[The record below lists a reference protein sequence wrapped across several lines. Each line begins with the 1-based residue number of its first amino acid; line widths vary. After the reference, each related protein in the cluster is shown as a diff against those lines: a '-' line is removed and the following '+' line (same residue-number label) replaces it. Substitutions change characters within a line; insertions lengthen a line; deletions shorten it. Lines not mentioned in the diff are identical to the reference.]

1 MKKIFMFVNVDWFFY
16 SHRLPIANASREH
29 DINMFVFT
37 DITDK
42 EKNQTPSEYRMVQS
56 PLTRKLNNPWS
67 LFSEFLSALSL
78 IYREKPDVI
87 HAVTIKPILFM
98 GLIAKLTKTPFIAAI
113 SGFGPVM
120 EQNNFIKKLRF
131 KMVLLIY
138 RFIFSSETVNTI
150 CQNENDKNILLQ
162 HSLCDKSKIT
172 IIPGSGVDLKKFK
185 PSTSGKTWDTVLM
198 ASRILKDKG
207 VEEYC
212 SAAKLF
218 KKTDK
223 RNVKFMLAGP
233 IDKSSPSSISEEDI
247 NKLCLD
253 SDVEYLGAE
262 KDLENLLASSSIF
275 VLPSYY
281 AEGVPKVLLEASAC
295 GIPIITTDHP
305 GCRDAIINNETGLLV
320 KIRDSE
326 AIYRAIKYMF
336 DNPQIM
342 EKMGKAGRE
351 LAENSYNESEVVNLH
366 YAVYSKVTKK

>member
-42 EKNQTPSEYRMVQS
+42 ETNQTPSEYRMVQS

-98 GLIAKLTKTPFIAAI
+98 GLIARLTKTPFIAAI

>member
-185 PSTSGKTWDTVLM
+185 PSTSGKTCDTVLM

>member
-42 EKNQTPSEYRMVQS
+42 ETNQTPSEYRMVQS

-98 GLIAKLTKTPFIAAI
+98 GLIARLTKTPFIAAI

-366 YAVYSKVTKK
+366 YAIYSKVTKK

>member
-98 GLIAKLTKTPFIAAI
+98 GLIARLTKTPFIAAI

-218 KKTDK
+218 KRTDK

-233 IDKSSPSSISEEDI
+233 IDKSSPSSISEEDL

-253 SDVEYLGAE
+253 SGVEYLGAE

-366 YAVYSKVTKK
+366 YAIYSKVTKK

>member
-138 RFIFSSETVNTI
+138 RFIFSPPQNSWETYRNSRFMSGRI
-150 CQNENDKNILLQ
+150 C
-162 HSLCDKSKIT
+162 HSFKSN
-172 IIPGSGVDLKKFK
+172 FK
-185 PSTSGKTWDTVLM
+185 YQFGLYTSNRTKTL
-198 ASRILKDKG
+198 
-207 VEEYC
+207 
-212 SAAKLF
+212 
-218 KKTDK
+218 
-223 RNVKFMLAGP
+223 
-233 IDKSSPSSISEEDI
+233 
-247 NKLCLD
+247 
-253 SDVEYLGAE
+253 
-262 KDLENLLASSSIF
+262 
-275 VLPSYY
+275 
-281 AEGVPKVLLEASAC
+281 
-295 GIPIITTDHP
+295 
-305 GCRDAIINNETGLLV
+305 
-320 KIRDSE
+320 
-326 AIYRAIKYMF
+326 
-336 DNPQIM
+336 
-342 EKMGKAGRE
+342 
-351 LAENSYNESEVVNLH
+351 
-366 YAVYSKVTKK
+366 

>member
-98 GLIAKLTKTPFIAAI
+98 GLIARLTKTPFIAAI

>member
-98 GLIAKLTKTPFIAAI
+98 GLIARLTKTPFIAAI

-366 YAVYSKVTKK
+366 YAIYSKVTKK

>member
-42 EKNQTPSEYRMVQS
+42 ETNQTPSEYRMVQS

-98 GLIAKLTKTPFIAAI
+98 GLIARLTKTPFIAAI

-138 RFIFSSETVNTI
+138 RFIFSSETVITI

-185 PSTSGKTWDTVLM
+185 PSTSGKTYDTVLM

>member
-37 DITDK
+37 EITDK
-42 EKNQTPSEYRMVQS
+42 EINQTPSEYRMVQS

-67 LFSEFLSALSL
+67 LFSEFLSALFL

-98 GLIAKLTKTPFIAAI
+98 GLIARLTKTPFIAAI

-138 RFIFSSETVNTI
+138 RFIFSSEIVNTI

-366 YAVYSKVTKK
+366 YAIYSKVTKK

>member
-98 GLIAKLTKTPFIAAI
+98 GLIARLTKTPFIAAI

-138 RFIFSSETVNTI
+138 RFIFSSEIVNTI

-253 SDVEYLGAE
+253 SGVEYLGAE

-366 YAVYSKVTKK
+366 YAIYSKVTKK